1 MRRKVEKES
10 NSGMSEPRVR
20 QAQNTVT
27 SEPQKGGY
35 LLAHLIKLFK
45 INWVL
50 FHFFVVVLRL
60 ILKTLLMNPSF
71 RCFHL
76 LSWDRMFSFP

>member
-10 NSGMSEPRVR
+10 NGGMSEPRVR
-20 QAQNTVT
+20 QDQNTVM
-27 SEPQKGGY
+27 SDHQKGGY
-35 LLAHLIKLFK
+35 LLANLIKLFK

-60 ILKTLLMNPSF
+60 ILKTLFMSPSF
-71 RCFHL
+71 HYFTTDGFI
-76 LSWDRMFSFP
+76 SFSHRS